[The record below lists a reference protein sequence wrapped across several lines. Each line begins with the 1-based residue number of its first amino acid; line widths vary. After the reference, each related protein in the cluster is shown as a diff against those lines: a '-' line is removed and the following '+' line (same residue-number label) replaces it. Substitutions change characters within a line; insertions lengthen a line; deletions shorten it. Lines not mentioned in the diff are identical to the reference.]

1 MLAGG
6 VTASGAPGDQGGGIT
21 VGTPVPGAQGADPA
35 SQPAAILMVG
45 RLASA
50 LLPIEQAGGAGG
62 VGRPGGGVP
71 GIFGY
76 TPPKVPLLLQQLAP
90 TIATASSAAAAWAAF
105 SFFGKRRRDDDET
118 EPDGTLAAAA
128 ATGYEAQAVPG
139 LPAVDESLLPR
150 WRRPSLQQVR
160 KADPLR
166 AEAET
171 PHMSFE
177 TAGAAPLGDYE
188 RRSIGYRLVRLLDSP
203 DELRSQ
209 EIGILDQGDEVQL
222 LQRHGA
228 YWLVLCPDGK
238 QGWVH
243 RMVLAD
249 AQVRT
254 ADPELTVPE
263 PDENVVAYEM
273 PGLDEIAE
281 EPAPGGLL
289 AAYMK
294 AKSGLLRS
302 TRENQPVESV
312 PLAEGAA
319 AAAPGAPAKSA
330 AARAKPTKAQPDEA
344 VSAASVDGASDG
356 QTPAAAPGRA
366 GARYSGRKSA
376 GTRKAS
382 TASRPGTKS
391 RRPSR

>member
-1 MLAGG
+1 
-6 VTASGAPGDQGGGIT
+6 V
-21 VGTPVPGAQGADPA
+21 
-35 SQPAAILMVG
+35 VG

-50 LLPIEQAGGAGG
+50 LLPIEKSDGAIG
-62 VGRPGGGVP
+62 VGRPGGGVS
-71 GIFGY
+71 GLFGY
-76 TPPKVPLLLQQLAP
+76 TAPKVPELLQQLAP
-90 TIATASSAAAAWAAF
+90 TIATASTAAAAWAAF
-105 SFFGKRRRDDDET
+105 SFFGRRRRDDGDET
-118 EPDGTLAAAA
+118 EPDGTLATAAA
-128 ATGYEAQAVPG
+128 VGYEAQAVPG

-150 WRRPSLQQVR
+150 WRRPSLQRVR

-177 TAGAAPLGDYE
+177 TTGAAPIGNYE
-188 RRSIGYRLVRLLDSP
+188 RRRIGYRLVRLLDSP

-222 LQRHGA
+222 VQRHGA

-249 AQVRT
+249 AQARP
-254 ADPELTVPE
+254 ADPEPTAPE
-263 PDENVVAYEM
+263 LDEKVVAYEM
-273 PGLDEIAE
+273 PGLDQMAE
-281 EPAPGGLL
+281 EPASGGLL
-289 AAYMK
+289 GAYMK
-294 AKSGLLRS
+294 AKGERLKS
-302 TRENQPVESV
+302 TRKDQPVEPA

-319 AAAPGAPAKSA
+319 VAPGAPAKGA
-330 AARAKPTKAQPDEA
+330 AARARSTKAQPDPA
-344 VSAASVDGASDG
+344 VSAATVDGASDG
-356 QTPAAAPGRA
+356 RTPAAAPGRA

-376 GTRKAS
+376 GTRKAA